1 MASAVPTADPSRSR
15 EAARD
20 RPHPAALHV
29 LGASVGSDR
38 PAIGDVVTI
47 AIRGGVAF
55 ELKGEVV
62 AYEGDGDREVAIL
75 VDQLGCRWAMPV
87 PPAATS
93 AAAA

>member
-1 MASAVPTADPSRSR
+1 MADPIPLLFTSW
-15 EAARD
+15 
-20 RPHPAALHV
+20 AL
-29 LGASVGSDR
+29 AVGSDR

-55 ELKGEVV
+55 ELKGEVI